1 MSGQVPPVPRPGEG
15 EPIVFMDI
23 TLGGE
28 VRFQSLQYISPSTH
42 AHVLYQR

>member
-1 MSGQVPPVPRPGEG
+1 MSSKLPPVPRPGEG

-28 VRFQSLQYISPSTH
+28 SRLS
-42 AHVLYQR
+42 